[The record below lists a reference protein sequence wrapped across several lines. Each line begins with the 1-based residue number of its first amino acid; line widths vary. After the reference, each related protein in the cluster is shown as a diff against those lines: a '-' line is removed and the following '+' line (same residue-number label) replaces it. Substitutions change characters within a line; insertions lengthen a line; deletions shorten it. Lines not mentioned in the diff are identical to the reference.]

1 MKKNYQKPTV
11 FVSDVQLT
19 AMICVSTFTNMPS
32 TVVHYGGSSANDNSG
47 QIRSRAANVWDDEE
61 APKDDD
67 YDEDYEE

>member
-11 FVSDVQLT
+11 FVSNVQLT
-19 AMICVSTFTNMPS
+19 AMICGSTFTNMQA

-61 APKDDD
+61 EPDKKYDD
-67 YDEDYEE
+67 YDE